1 MEMDFCI
8 MPLPHHFSHTSHKN
22 CMRYCY
28 FTATAESDAALSCS
42 ALYIVTDGQDEGRYY
57 QQIYNLDL

>member
-1 MEMDFCI
+1 
-8 MPLPHHFSHTSHKN
+8 
-22 CMRYCY
+22 MRYCY